1 MRAIYF
7 IGILIFLLLT
17 VSSASALEEY
27 ILTEDDTNI
36 NRDALN
42 NGFPPVLPEGI
53 LKIKITYDEINGI
66 ITYVDESPHDS
77 NGGTRPYIGD
87 PRIDEVGYNLSIDGA
102 ISDFKNGI
110 PLTGTTW
117 NKDTNS
123 RMDGF
128 GTFDRVYRLSD
139 KKVRPDKVVVSL
151 SASSLPLEIPVNS
164 QYKSVALHLAFDEA
178 YYANGSKIYEIN
190 ETGVNVGFLGSTYLA
205 CGTEISEFP
214 SVVLPIA
221 AIIGI
226 VLISERRRKE

>member
-1 MRAIYF
+1 MRVVYL
-7 IGILIFLLLT
+7 IGILVFFLLT
-17 VSSASALEEY
+17 VSSASAVTEY

-42 NGFPPVLPEGI
+42 NGFAPVLPEGI
-53 LKIKITYDEINGI
+53 LKIRITYDETSGI
-66 ITYVDESPHDS
+66 LTYVDESPHDS

-87 PRIDEVGYNLSIDGA
+87 PRIDEVGYNLSIDGD
-102 ISDFKNGI
+102 IFDYKNEI

-117 NKDTNS
+117 SKDTNG

-128 GTFDRVYRLSD
+128 GTFDRVYRLND
-139 KKVRPDKVVVSL
+139 KEVRPDKVVVRL
-151 SASSLPLEIPVNS
+151 STASLPLEIPMNS
-164 QYKSVALHLAFDEA
+164 QYRSVALHLAFDGA

-205 CGTEISEFP
+205 CGTEIPEFS
-214 SVVLPIA
+214 SVVLPFA
-221 AIIGI
+221 AIIGL